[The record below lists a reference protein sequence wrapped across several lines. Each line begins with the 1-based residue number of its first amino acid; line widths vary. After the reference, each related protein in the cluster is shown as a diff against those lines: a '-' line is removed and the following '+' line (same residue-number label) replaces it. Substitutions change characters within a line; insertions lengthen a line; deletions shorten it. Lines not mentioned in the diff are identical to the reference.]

1 FNNKDMMELLR
12 PSLEE
17 AFVIQDQNVALDYIG
32 KRGTTIGATRDQRIT
47 YAKEILQKEM
57 LPHVGT
63 QQYCETRKAYFFGY
77 MVHRLLLA
85 ALNKRPLDDR
95 DHYGNKR
102 LDLAGPLL
110 GTLFRQLF
118 KRLTKDVKKFLQKSI
133 DRGREFNLPMAVK
146 PKTISDGLK

>member
-1 FNNKDMMELLR
+1 MLR

-32 KRGTTIGATRDQRIT
+32 KRGTTVGATKEKRIK
-47 YAKEILQKEM
+47 YAIQQLVVTWLLLLSPFARYAREILQKEM
-57 LPHVGT
+57 LPHVGISK
-63 QQYCETRKAYFFGY
+63 YCETKKAYFFGY

-85 ALNKRPLDDR
+85 ALSKRPLDDR

-110 GTLFRQLF
+110 GSLFRQLF
-118 KRLTKDVKKFLQKSI
+118 KKLTKDVKTYLQKV
-133 DRGREFNLPMAVK
+133 GCLPIA
-146 PKTISDGLK
+146 SNENS